1 MVTVPAEIHALD
13 IGTIFEE
20 TLTDEN
26 GAAVDISSAATVK
39 NFFFQKPDAS
49 VVTKT
54 ASFSGTG
61 VDGKMRYTTVAN
73 DLDQAG
79 SWKVQGYVELSSGKW
94 RSSIKTFLVH
104 SNLA

>member
-26 GAAVDISSAATVK
+26 GAAVDVSSASVK
-39 NFFFQKPDAS
+39 NFFFQKPDGT
-49 VVTKT
+49 VTTKPT
-54 ASFSGTG
+54 SFSSDGK
-61 VDGKMRYTTVAN
+61 DGKMRYVTVAN
-73 DLDQAG
+73 DLDQSG
-79 SWKVQGYVELSSGKW
+79 TWKVQGYVELSSGKW
-94 RSSIKTFLVH
+94 RSSIKTFVVH